1 MGGEADAG
9 KATETRQEGQKNEH
23 GVREG
28 RGEERDGTWKR
39 KEKAESVLSDKQE
52 ILRQGFLRQNVT
64 IQKGKFSKQKH
75 VNQVKIKRI

>member
-9 KATETRQEGQKNEH
+9 KATETRQEGQKNER

-39 KEKAESVLSDKQE
+39 KEKAESVLMTNRRYLD
-52 ILRQGFLRQNVT
+52 RVF
-64 IQKGKFSKQKH
+64 
-75 VNQVKIKRI
+75 